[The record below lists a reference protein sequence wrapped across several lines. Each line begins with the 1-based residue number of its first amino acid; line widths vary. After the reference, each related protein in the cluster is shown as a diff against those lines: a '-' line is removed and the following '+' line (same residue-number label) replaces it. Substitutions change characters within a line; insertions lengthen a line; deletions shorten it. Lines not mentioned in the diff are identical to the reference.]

1 MGDGGR
7 SAMRLAGT
15 ILVAMGAW
23 MLAASCSTGP
33 SEPCPTDAALIAHFE
48 EHRAELTK
56 LVDKPGDQDLLAAA
70 GVLRVLREP
79 EGRTQL
85 WMWHQDF
92 PGPGG
97 VVKGLLHGE
106 PPPTKL
112 VDSIDDNSEPGS
124 PEDEELYRS
133 IEGQWY
139 VFYHSSN

>member
-1 MGDGGR
+1 
-7 SAMRLAGT
+7 MRLTGT
-15 ILVAMGAW
+15 ILVAMGPW
-23 MLAASCSTGP
+23 VLAASCSTAP
-33 SEPCPTDAALIAHFE
+33 SEPCPTDAALMAHFE
-48 EHRAELTK
+48 EHGAELTK
-56 LVDKPGDQDLLAAA
+56 LVANPEDQNLLAAA

-97 VVKGLLHGE
+97 VVKGFLHAE

-124 PEDEELYRS
+124 PEDKDLYRS
-133 IEGQWY
+133 IGGNWY
-139 VFYHSSN
+139 VFYRSSN